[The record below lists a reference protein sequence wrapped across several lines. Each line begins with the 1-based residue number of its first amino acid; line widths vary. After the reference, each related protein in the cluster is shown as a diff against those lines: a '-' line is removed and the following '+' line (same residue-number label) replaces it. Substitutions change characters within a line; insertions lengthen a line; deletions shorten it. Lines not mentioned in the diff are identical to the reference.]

1 VRIVEITPEG
11 ARDVGHELSPIL
23 DRLHTARDRLA
34 RIPVRALLV
43 FLDDFGKRLLRDPRT
58 NRLPGVMF
66 LANWLRRANQERLLE
81 LNVNGDLDYLDGFV
95 EYGRDYLAAKPHG
108 LVAAWMAGNI
118 PTLPVFTLAPAL
130 LGKNVSLI
138 KLADSQPESTAPLL
152 EVLAESRAENLTGR
166 EVLDAFSVIWFDYR
180 ERDLNEAMSL
190 AADAKIIW
198 GGAEA
203 VAAISGLARQEH
215 CVEIVFGPK
224 YSIGIVD
231 RGRLENPDGL
241 ENVISAFVRDVA
253 IFDQRACSSPH
264 TLFVERNDRLDLQEI
279 GELFAAQFLK
289 LPPKPELDAYTAI
302 QIQNTRA
309 EWALAEERDVIASAL
324 GADWTVCLDRELRLK
339 DAVQS
344 RTIFVTEI
352 GSWREVIP
360 LLSPKVQTA
369 GVAFDSRPIALAFAE
384 AATGAGVAR
393 CVRPGLMHL
402 YESPWDGKLLTG
414 QLVRWVTLKP

>member
-1 VRIVEITPEG
+1 MRILEITPDG
-11 ARDVGHELSPIL
+11 ARDAGDTLTSIL
-23 DRLHTARDRLA
+23 ERLHAARDRLA
-34 RIPVRALLV
+34 RTPVRELLDL
-43 FLDDFGKRLLRDPRT
+43 LDDFGNRLLRDSRT

-81 LNVNGDLDYLDGFV
+81 LNVNGNLDYLDGFV

-118 PTLPVFTLAPAL
+118 PTLPIFTLAPAL

-138 KLADSQPESTAPLL
+138 KLAESQPEAAAPLL
-152 EVLAESRAENLTGR
+152 EVLAGSRAGDLTGHDLL
-166 EVLDAFSVIWFDYR
+166 ETFSMVWFDHR
-180 ERDLNEAMSL
+180 ERDLGEAMSL
-190 AADAKIIW
+190 AADAKVVW

-203 VAAISGLARQEH
+203 VAAISALPRREH
-215 CVEIVFGPK
+215 CVEVIFGPK
-224 YSIGIVD
+224 YSIGILD
-231 RGRLENPDGL
+231 RGRLEDPHGL
-241 ENVISAFVRDVA
+241 DEVISAFVRDVA

-264 TLFVERNDRLDLQEI
+264 TLFVERNDRLDLRAI

-289 LPPKPELDAYTAI
+289 LPPKPELDSYTTI
-302 QIQNTRA
+302 QILNTRA
-309 EWALAEERDVIASAL
+309 EWALPEERDVIASTT

-369 GVAFDSRPIALAFAE
+369 GVAFASRHDALAFAE